1 MHVGYVCNTKGVSDC
16 VDGFAIVIVTNGMP
30 KRIPVAVLGRLYKVC
45 AIFLQSRAL

>member
-16 VDGFAIVIVTNGMP
+16 VDGFAIVIVTNEMP